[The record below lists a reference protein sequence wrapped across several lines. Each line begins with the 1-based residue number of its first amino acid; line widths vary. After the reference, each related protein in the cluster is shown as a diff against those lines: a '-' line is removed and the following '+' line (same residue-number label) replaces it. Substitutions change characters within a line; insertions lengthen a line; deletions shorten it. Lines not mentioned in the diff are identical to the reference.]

1 MKRLTFVCCLKCSS
15 ELYIL
20 SGKLL
25 LLPSFMV
32 LCFIFCFGCGFS
44 ASVLLSIFIW
54 FLSRIISNEPNNISS
69 SVCCLFLVRDYK
81 ELVFFKWL
89 HMVNLCFKYVFW
101 SCRMVSQ
108 AYTFQ
113 VQPFGANEGASCIA
127 LVLLFQIFI
136 HCFSKQPCFPAVFG
150 NLNLLRTLVT
160 CDILE
165 T

>member
-54 FLSRIISNEPNNISS
+54 FLNRIISNEPNNISS

-89 HMVNLCFKYVFW
+89 HMVNLCQSFVLNMCSGHVEWFLKHILFKFNPL
-101 SCRMVSQ
+101 
-108 AYTFQ
+108 
-113 VQPFGANEGASCIA
+113 VQMKERVALHLYSYSKYLFIA
-127 LVLLFQIFI
+127 FRNNRAFLQSLAI
-136 HCFSKQPCFPAVFG
+136 
-150 NLNLLRTLVT
+150 
-160 CDILE
+160 
-165 T
+165 